1 MIMAPGIGID
11 MVEVARIARAIEK
24 GGFKDRVFTPAEQAY
39 CDSRGVQS
47 ILSYAARFAGKEAIL
62 KAFGTGL
69 RGGKLTEIEILPNE
83 LGAPIVTL
91 SGYFAQF
98 CREQGI
104 TEIVISLSHDKTY
117 AIAQAM
123 VWRDAK

>member
-1 MIMAPGIGID
+1 MAPGIGVD

-47 ILSYAARFAGKEAIL
+47 TQSYAARFAGKEAIL
-62 KAFGTGL
+62 KSFGTGL
-69 RGGKLTEIEILPNE
+69 RGGKL
-83 LGAPIVTL
+83 
-91 SGYFAQF
+91 
-98 CREQGI
+98 

-123 VWRDAK
+123 AWRDAK